1 MINCTDYVI
10 TFSRSRFY
18 QNLVI
23 YLIYVDVQEEEL
35 VRAVGT
41 NTFDTL
47 LAGLAAHKAKTD
59 VQSRSSGSSKVDG
72 SATSHLE
79 AVNCEH
85 FWSCYSYYGFVNRFS
100 K

>member
-10 TFSRSRFY
+10 TFSCSRFY

-59 VQSRSSGSSKVDG
+59 VQSHSPGSSQVDE
-72 SATSHLE
+72 SASSHLE
-79 AVNCEH
+79 AVDCEH
-85 FWSCYSYYGFVNRFS
+85 FQSGYSYYGFVNRFS
-100 K
+100 